1 MPNETETKPTADIWS
16 DPNLMSIMLG
26 MIGSAAMGE
35 HQQGWQ
41 AQLGRAATMMG
52 QSRKAALAAE
62 EMGKEKQDWRNIIRS
77 LIGGGEAGPELE
89 VPETEGLGLSS
100 TMLSAGMEPYA
111 GTEVRTVGREKEP
124 YPGPFGGGQLSL
136 YDVLGQ

>member
-1 MPNETETKPTADIWS
+1 MPNGTETKPTADIWS
-16 DPNLMSIMLG
+16 DPNLMSILLG

-62 EMGKEKQDWRNIIRS
+62 EMKGERQDWRNIIRS
-77 LIGGGEAGPELE
+77 LVGGGEVGPEPA
-89 VPETEGLGLSS
+89 VPDTEGLGLSS
-100 TMLSAGMEPYA
+100 TMLTAGMQPYA
-111 GTEVRTVGREKEP
+111 GTERRVVGREKQP
-124 YPGPFGGGQLSL
+124 PTGVYGGGQLSL
-136 YDVLGQ
+136 FDVLGQ